1 MPVRAA
7 PPDDGPDS
15 TPIMTGIESETPA
28 RSAFRRGLLASGI
41 GVGGLVPSHHRQVAA
56 EMFRAVT
63 GADAAVCDGWMGR
76 VLAGEDTLEV
86 LAGAWAAADTFGWEC
101 RRLGVLG
108 ADFRPLVFDGLFLQ
122 LPITSVDALRCGY
135 AAVLIREAHYGHAD
149 ELLSSVAVPSDPFDA
164 NMACYVAGLLHFRT
178 QRWTDVL
185 RLFAV
190 DKRWYRPEYECAAT
204 AMAATAL
211 ASLGVFEDAFR
222 RGERAASDERV
233 PQAATVVLYTQ
244 AMCLRHLGREDE
256 AAQLLRRVYSRDPKF
271 TPAREAM
278 DDPTRRL
285 VLTDP
290 ETIEARSNPWDP
302 ASAPSRLETE
312 TVRDAEKASQYL
324 AEGQA
329 ELEVMLGMASAK
341 REIKRIRSTTKVNL
355 ARAKVGLRVPV
366 TSRHTL
372 LLGPPGTGKTSVARA
387 FTKQLCGLKVLRK
400 PLVVETSRA
409 KLLGRYMADAEK
421 NTEELLEG
429 ALGGA
434 VFFDEMHT
442 LHERGYSSGDPY
454 GNAIINTLLVY
465 MENHR
470 DELVVFGAGYAKA
483 TQRMLEVNQGLRR
496 RFSTVIEF
504 HSYTP
509 PELIELTKLMVGEDE
524 DVTTDEAVEVLRPD
538 FERFYAEESITA
550 EGDLVRG
557 IDVLGNAGFVRNV
570 VEKARDHRN
579 DRLDTA
585 ELDDL
590 LASDDV
596 DVSEEQLQRLRE
608 LTRDDL
614 AEGLRGAVSEKRSE

>member
-1 MPVRAA
+1 
-7 PPDDGPDS
+7 
-15 TPIMTGIESETPA
+15 MTGIESESPA

-41 GVGGLVPSHHRQVAA
+41 AVGGLVPSHNDQVAA

-63 GADAAVCDGWMGR
+63 RADPSLCDGWLGR
-76 VLAGEDTLEV
+76 VLAGEDGPDV
-86 LAGAWAAADTFGWEC
+86 LAGAWAAAETFGWEI
-101 RRLGVLG
+101 RRLQVLG
-108 ADFRPLVFDGLFLQ
+108 AQFRPAVFDGLFLQ
-122 LPITSVDALRCGY
+122 LPICSVDALGAAY
-135 AAVLIREAHYGHAD
+135 AAVLIREGSYGQAD
-149 ELLSSVAVPSDPFDA
+149 ELLSAARAPADPFDA
-164 NMACYVAGLLHFRT
+164 DMHSYVQGLLHFRT
-178 QRWTDVL
+178 ERWTDVL
-185 RLFAV
+185 RLFPA

-204 AMAATAL
+204 AMATTAL

-222 RGERAASDERV
+222 RGEKAAGDDRV
-233 PQAATVVLYTQ
+233 PAAATVVLYTQ

-256 AAQLLRRVYSRDPKF
+256 AAQLLRRVYWRDPEF
-271 TPAREAM
+271 WPAREAL
-278 DDPTRRL
+278 DDPARRL

-290 ETIEARSNPWDP
+290 ETIEARTDLWDP
-302 ASAPSRLETE
+302 ASAPARRDTE
-312 TVRDAEKASQYL
+312 AAREAEKAAQYL

-329 ELEVMLGMASAK
+329 ELDSMLGVAAAK

-355 ARAKVGLRVPV
+355 ARAKLGLRVPV

-421 NTEELLEG
+421 NTEEMLEG

-442 LHERGYSSGDPY
+442 LHERGYSTGDPY
-454 GNAIINTLLVY
+454 GNAIINTLLLY

-483 TQRMLEVNQGLRR
+483 TARMLEVNQGLRR

-504 HSYTP
+504 YSYTP
-509 PELIELTKLMVGEDE
+509 PELIELTKLMVREDE
-524 DVTTDEAVEVLRPD
+524 DVTTDEAVEVLRPE
-538 FERFYAEESITA
+538 FEKFYAEENLTSD
-550 EGDLVRG
+550 GDLIRG

-579 DRLDTA
+579 NRLDTT
-585 ELDDL
+585 ELDEL

-596 DVSEEQLQRLRE
+596 EVSDEQLQRFRE
-608 LTRDDL
+608 LTGEDL
-614 AEGLRGAVSEKRSE
+614 AEGLRAAVAEKRSE